1 MSEHTKAEFKAL
13 REQTGFT
20 HQDIARIMDIRQ
32 RSVERWESPSYPTYH
47 APQDA
52 WDILENAL
60 RLQQSGV
67 ESALEIVEEWHERA
81 GKAPREVTLIYWQ
94 SEDDY
99 REHHSPADGGSWR
112 QANAN
117 SRATYAA
124 LTALGYSA
132 RFVPSDSKGKYSIE
146 PEIDA

>member
-1 MSEHTKAEFKAL
+1 MEHSKAELKAL
-13 REQTGFT
+13 RETAGLRQC
-20 HQDIARIMDIRQ
+20 DLARVLDVKE
-32 RSVERWESPSYPTYH
+32 RSVKRWESPAYPTYH

-52 WDILENAL
+52 WDILEGAL
-60 RLQQSGV
+60 RLQQSDV
-67 ESALEIVEEWHERA
+67 KSALEIVEERYERA
-81 GKAPREVTLIYWQ
+81 GKERREVTLIYWQ

-117 SRATYAA
+117 SRAAYAA
-124 LTALGYSA
+124 LTALGYSV
-132 RFVPSDSKGKYSIE
+132 RFVPSDSKDQYPIE

>member
-1 MSEHTKAEFKAL
+1 MERSKAELKAL
-13 REQTGFT
+13 REVVGLRQC
-20 HQDIARIMDIRQ
+20 DLARVLDVKE
-32 RSVERWESPSYPTYH
+32 RSVKRWESPAYPTYH

-52 WDILENAL
+52 WDILEDAL

-67 ESALEIVEEWHERA
+67 ESAVEIVEEWHERG

-124 LTALGYSA
+124 LTALGYQV
-132 RFVPSDSKGKYSIE
+132 RFVPSSDKGKYSIE
-146 PEIDA
+146 PELDA

>member
-1 MSEHTKAEFKAL
+1 MERSKAELKAL
-13 REQTGFT
+13 REVVGLRQC
-20 HQDIARIMDIRQ
+20 DLARVLDVKE
-32 RSVERWESPSYPTYH
+32 RSVKRWESPAYPTYH

-52 WDILENAL
+52 WDILEDAL

-67 ESALEIVEEWHERA
+67 ESAVEIVEEWHERG

-112 QANAN
+112 QAIAN

-124 LTALGYSA
+124 LTALGYQV
-132 RFVPSDSKGKYSIE
+132 RFVPSSDKGKYSIE
-146 PEIDA
+146 PELDA

>member
-1 MSEHTKAEFKAL
+1 MERSKAELKAL
-13 REQTGFT
+13 REVVGLRQC
-20 HQDIARIMDIRQ
+20 DLARVLDVKE
-32 RSVERWESPSYPTYH
+32 RSVKRWESPAYPTYH

-52 WDILENAL
+52 WDILEDAL

-67 ESALEIVEEWHERA
+67 ESALEVVEEWRERA
-81 GKAPREVTLIYWQ
+81 GKEPREVTLIYWQ

>member
-1 MSEHTKAEFKAL
+1 M
-13 REQTGFT
+13 QT
-20 HQDIARIMDIRQ
+20 
-32 RSVERWESPSYPTYH
+32 
-47 APQDA
+47 
-52 WDILENAL
+52 L

-67 ESALEIVEEWHERA
+67 ESAIEIVEEWHEQA
-81 GKAPREVTLIYWQ
+81 GKEPKEVTLIYWQ

-124 LTALGYSA
+124 LTALGYQV
-132 RFVPSDSKGKYSIE
+132 RFVPSSDKGKYSIE
-146 PEIDA
+146 SEIDA

>member
-1 MSEHTKAEFKAL
+1 MEHSKAEFKAL

-20 HQDIARIMDIRQ
+20 HQDIARIMDVRQ
-32 RSVERWESPSYPTYH
+32 RSVERWESPAYPTYY

-52 WDILENAL
+52 WDILEDAL

-67 ESALEIVEEWHERA
+67 ESALEVVEEWHERA
-81 GKAPREVTLIYWQ
+81 CKEPREVTLIYWQ
-94 SEDDY
+94 SEEDY
-99 REHHSPADGGSWR
+99 REHHYPADGGSWR

-124 LTALGYSA
+124 LTALGYQV
-132 RFVPSDSKGKYSIE
+132 RFVPSSDKGKYSIE

>member
-1 MSEHTKAEFKAL
+1 MDKSKAEFRAL
-13 REQTGFT
+13 SELVGINQ
-20 HQDIARIMDIRQ
+20 QDIARIMGVED
-32 RSVERWESPSYPTYH
+32 RSVRRWISPSYPTYH

-52 WDILENAL
+52 WDILEDAL
-60 RLQQSGV
+60 RLQQSGI
-67 ESALEIVEEWHERA
+67 ESALEIVESWRERA
-81 GKAPREVTLIYWQ
+81 GKEPREVTLIYWQ

-124 LTALGYSA
+124 LTALGYQV
-132 RFVPSDSKGKYSIE
+132 RFVPSSDKGKYSIE
-146 PEIDA
+146 SEIDA

>member
-1 MSEHTKAEFKAL
+1 MEHSKAELKAL
-13 REQTGFT
+13 REVVGLRQC
-20 HQDIARIMDIRQ
+20 DLARVLDVKE
-32 RSVERWESPSYPTYH
+32 RSVKRWESPAYPTYH

-52 WDILENAL
+52 WDILEDAL

-67 ESALEIVEEWHERA
+67 ESAIEIVEEWHERA
-81 GKAPREVTLIYWQ
+81 GKEPREVTLIYWQ

-124 LTALGYSA
+124 LTALAYFA

-146 PEIDA
+146 PEINA

>member
-1 MSEHTKAEFKAL
+1 MEKSKAEFRAL
-13 REQTGFT
+13 SELVGINQ
-20 HQDIARIMDIRQ
+20 QDIARIMGVED
-32 RSVERWESPSYPTYH
+32 RSVRRWISPSYPTYH

-52 WDILENAL
+52 WDILEDAL

-67 ESALEIVEEWHERA
+67 ESALEVVEEWRERA
-81 GKAPREVTLIYWQ
+81 GKEPREVTLIYWQ
-94 SEDDY
+94 SDDDY

-124 LTALGYSA
+124 LTALGYQV

-146 PEIDA
+146 SEIDA

>member
-1 MSEHTKAEFKAL
+1 MERSKTELKAL
-13 REQTGFT
+13 REVVGLRQC
-20 HQDIARIMDIRQ
+20 DLARVLDVKE
-32 RSVERWESPSYPTYH
+32 RSVKRWESPAYPTYH

-52 WDILENAL
+52 WDILEDAL
-60 RLQQSGV
+60 RLQQAGV
-67 ESALEIVEEWHERA
+67 ESALAIVEEWHERA
-81 GKAPREVTLIYWQ
+81 DKEPREVTLIYWQ

-132 RFVPSDSKGKYSIE
+132 RFVPSSDKGKYSIE
-146 PEIDA
+146 PELYA

>member
-1 MSEHTKAEFKAL
+1 MEHSKAELKAL
-13 REQTGFT
+13 RETVGLRQC
-20 HQDIARIMDIRQ
+20 DLARMLDVKE
-32 RSVERWESPSYPTYH
+32 RSVKRWESPAYPTYN

-52 WDILENAL
+52 WDILEDAL

-81 GKAPREVTLIYWQ
+81 DKEPREVTLIYWQ
-94 SEDDY
+94 SENDY

-124 LTALGYSA
+124 LTALGYQV
-132 RFVPSDSKGKYSIE
+132 RFVPSDSKGKYSIGSAM
-146 PEIDA
+146 DA

>member
-1 MSEHTKAEFKAL
+1 MERSKAELKAL
-13 REQTGFT
+13 REVVGLRQC
-20 HQDIARIMDIRQ
+20 DLARVLDVKE
-32 RSVERWESPSYPTYH
+32 RSVKRWESPAYPTYH

-52 WDILENAL
+52 WDILEDAL

-67 ESALEIVEEWHERA
+67 ESALEVVEEWHERA
-81 GKAPREVTLIYWQ
+81 GKEPREVTLIYWQ

>member
-1 MSEHTKAEFKAL
+1 MEHSKAELKAL
-13 REQTGFT
+13 REVVGLRQC
-20 HQDIARIMDIRQ
+20 DLARVLDVKE
-32 RSVERWESPSYPTYH
+32 RSVKRWESPAYPTYH

-52 WDILENAL
+52 WNILEDAL

-67 ESALEIVEEWHERA
+67 ESALEIVESWHERT

-124 LTALGYSA
+124 LTALGYSP
-132 RFVPSDSKGKYSIE
+132 RFVPSSDKGKYSIE
-146 PEIDA
+146 P

>member
-1 MSEHTKAEFKAL
+1 MERSKTELKAL
-13 REQTGFT
+13 REVVGLRQC
-20 HQDIARIMDIRQ
+20 DLARVLDVKE
-32 RSVERWESPSYPTYH
+32 RSVKRWESPAYPTYH

-52 WDILENAL
+52 WDILEDAL
-60 RLQQSGV
+60 RLQQLGV
-67 ESALEIVEEWHERA
+67 ESALEIVEEWRNQA
-81 GKAPREVTLIYWQ
+81 GKEPREVTLIYWQ

-124 LTALGYSA
+124 LTALGYQV
-132 RFVPSDSKGKYSIE
+132 RFVPSSDKGKYSIE
-146 PEIDA
+146 SEIDA

>member
-1 MSEHTKAEFKAL
+1 MERSKAEFRAL
-13 REQTGFT
+13 SELVGINQ
-20 HQDIARIMDIRQ
+20 QDIARIMGVED
-32 RSVERWESPSYPTYH
+32 RSVRRWISPAYPTYH

-52 WDILENAL
+52 WDILEEAL

-67 ESALEIVEEWHERA
+67 EGALEIVEEWRERA
-81 GKAPREVTLIYWQ
+81 DKEPREITLIYWQ

-132 RFVPSDSKGKYSIE
+132 RFVPSDSKGKYSME

>member
-1 MSEHTKAEFKAL
+1 MEKTKAEFRAL
-13 REQTGFT
+13 SELVGINQ
-20 HQDIARIMDIRQ
+20 QDIARIMSVED
-32 RSVERWESPSYPTYH
+32 RSVRRWISPSYPTYH

-52 WDILENAL
+52 WDILEDAL

-81 GKAPREVTLIYWQ
+81 GKEPREVTLIYWQ

-99 REHHSPADGGSWR
+99 RGHHSPADGGSWR

-124 LTALGYSA
+124 LTALGYSV
-132 RFVPSDSKGKYSIE
+132 RFVPSSDKGKYSIE
-146 PEIDA
+146 SEIDA

>member
-1 MSEHTKAEFKAL
+1 MEHSKAELKAL
-13 REQTGFT
+13 REVVGLRQC
-20 HQDIARIMDIRQ
+20 DLARMLDVKE
-32 RSVERWESPSYPTYH
+32 RSVKRWESPAYPTYS

-52 WDILENAL
+52 WDILEDAL

-67 ESALEIVEEWHERA
+67 ESALEIVEEWNERA
-81 GKAPREVTLIYWQ
+81 GKEPKEVTLIYWQ

-124 LTALGYSA
+124 LTALGYQV
-132 RFVPSDSKGKYSIE
+132 RFVPSSDKGKYSIE

>member
-1 MSEHTKAEFKAL
+1 MERSKAEFRAL
-13 REQTGFT
+13 SELVGINQ
-20 HQDIARIMDIRQ
+20 QDIARIMGVED
-32 RSVERWESPSYPTYH
+32 RSVRRWISPAYPTYH

-52 WDILENAL
+52 WDILEDAL

-67 ESALEIVEEWHERA
+67 ESALEIVEEWRERA
-81 GKAPREVTLIYWQ
+81 DKEPREITLIYWQ

-124 LTALGYSA
+124 LTALGYFA

>member
-1 MSEHTKAEFKAL
+1 MEKSKAEFRAL
-13 REQTGFT
+13 SELVGINQ
-20 HQDIARIMDIRQ
+20 QDIARIMGVED
-32 RSVERWESPSYPTYH
+32 RSVRRWISPSYPTYH

-52 WDILENAL
+52 WDILEDAL

-67 ESALEIVEEWHERA
+67 ESALEVVEEWRERA
-81 GKAPREVTLIYWQ
+81 GKEPREVTLIYWQ
-94 SEDDY
+94 SDGDY

-146 PEIDA
+146 SEIDA

>member
-1 MSEHTKAEFKAL
+1 MEKSKAEFRAL
-13 REQTGFT
+13 SELVGINQ
-20 HQDIARIMDIRQ
+20 QDIARIMGVED
-32 RSVERWESPSYPTYH
+32 RSVRRWISPSYPTYH

-52 WDILENAL
+52 WDILEDAL

-67 ESALEIVEEWHERA
+67 ESTIEIVEEWRERA
-81 GKAPREVTLIYWQ
+81 GKEPREVTLIYWQ

-124 LTALGYSA
+124 LTALGYQV
-132 RFVPSDSKGKYSIE
+132 RFVPSSDKGKYSIE

>member
-1 MSEHTKAEFKAL
+1 MEHSKAELKAL
-13 REQTGFT
+13 RETVGLRQC
-20 HQDIARIMDIRQ
+20 DLARVLDVKE
-32 RSVERWESPSYPTYH
+32 RSVKRWESPAYPTYH

-67 ESALEIVEEWHERA
+67 ESALEVVEEWHERA
-81 GKAPREVTLIYWQ
+81 GKEPGEVTLIYWQ

>member
-1 MSEHTKAEFKAL
+1 MEHSKAELKAL
-13 REQTGFT
+13 REMVGLRQC
-20 HQDIARIMDIRQ
+20 DLARALDVKE
-32 RSVERWESPSYPTYH
+32 RSVKRWESPAYPTYH

-52 WDILENAL
+52 WNILEDAL

-67 ESALEIVEEWHERA
+67 ESTLEIVEEWHERA
-81 GKAPREVTLIYWQ
+81 GKEPREVTLIYWQ

-132 RFVPSDSKGKYSIE
+132 RFVPSSDKGKYSIKS
-146 PEIDA
+146 EIDA